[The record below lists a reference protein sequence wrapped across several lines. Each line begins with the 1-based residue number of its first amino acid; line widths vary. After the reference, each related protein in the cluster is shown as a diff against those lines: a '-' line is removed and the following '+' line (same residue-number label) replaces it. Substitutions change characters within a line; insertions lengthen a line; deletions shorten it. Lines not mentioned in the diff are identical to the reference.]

1 MLEVEGRLSARV
13 GAMVGVCGKGLV
25 Y

>member
-13 GAMVGVCGKGLV
+13 GAMIGVCEKELV